1 MISSVILKYKDY
13 FFTDC
18 KQFNQK
24 QYLEAYLGV
33 IHFYELRE
41 NIYELR
47 ENIYFLN
54 RQIRFCFLHLKYN
67 YEEDISGRVFVCSLI
82 IGNNFKE

>member
-33 IHFYELRE
+33 IHF
-41 NIYELR
+41 YELR